1 MNEGHV
7 AILVIL
13 ATIGALITMVHY
25 RDLIVGSPQENKPV
39 RKNRAVQVQ
48 RSRRSEASN
57 ALNGVQRHSI
67 AETAQLERSNVQPE
81 RSSTAI
87 AESPALASDVL
98 TLTNHELAR
107 LAIAI
112 KLRTEGNSKQAS
124 LEQAYGISKGASPA
138 WQRASQLFD
147 IAYGKLKPDQN

>member
-25 RDLIVGSPQENKPV
+25 RDLIVGSPQENQ
-39 RKNRAVQVQ
+39 RARRNPTVQKH
-48 RSRRSEASN
+48 RSRRSEALN
-57 ALNGVQRHSI
+57 ALNGIERHSN
-67 AETAQLERSNVQPE
+67 AQSAVLERSNVQPE

-87 AESPALASDVL
+87 AETPALASDVL
-98 TLTNHELAR
+98 TLTTHELAR

-112 KLRTEGNSKQAS
+112 KLRSEGNSKQAS

-147 IAYGKLKPDQN
+147 IAYGKVKPDQN